1 VGHLQ
6 AYNARKVL
14 ERSMKSMMHDKATIS
29 VAPPSLYASRFM
41 HFMQHQVGVCGPSTA
56 ARSCAVQPLVWV
68 VRWSP
73 KTDRNSCRQSDRH
86 DCCGRLPLQVFPQS
100 LPERYVPLHAF
111 ALSTSL
117 MKGPLPQQSLEKA
130 QALGLNLSG
139 GASGCYHYLLAA
151 ALPASPH
158 NVERHSSGLS
168 LPAVLDGHED

>member
-1 VGHLQ
+1 MRPQHSCTQLCSAASGLGGAVVTWT
-6 AYNARKVL
+6 ARCRSKVMIHSAPCCCVHHHAVL
-14 ERSMKSMMHDKATIS
+14 EGCR
-29 VAPPSLYASRFM
+29 
-41 HFMQHQVGVCGPSTA
+41 
-56 ARSCAVQPLVWV
+56 
-68 VRWSP
+68 P